1 MRRAVLLRRRRM
13 LQCVLSGLCLCGVK
27 HLIVITGASSGF
39 GALTARALA
48 PAGHTVYAS
57 MCDISGVIEIVRR
70 TTRASSRPRFYRRPS
85 SSVPKLP
92 ELLLRNQPVF
102 LRISVKAPV

>member
-1 MRRAVLLRRRRM
+1 MHRAVLQRRRRM

-57 MCDISGVIEIVRR
+57 MRDISGVIE
-70 TTRASSRPRFYRRPS
+70 T
-85 SSVPKLP
+85 
-92 ELLLRNQPVF
+92 
-102 LRISVKAPV
+102 VKTHNARQ